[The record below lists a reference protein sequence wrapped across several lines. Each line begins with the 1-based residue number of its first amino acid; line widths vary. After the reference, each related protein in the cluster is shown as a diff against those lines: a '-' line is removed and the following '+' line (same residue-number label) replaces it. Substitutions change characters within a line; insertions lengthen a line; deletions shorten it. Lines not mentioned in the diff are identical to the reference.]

1 MKSNYG
7 LIHIY
12 TGDGKGKTSAVVG
25 LAARVLGA
33 GDTVLF
39 AQLFKHESS
48 ELASLRKLGATI
60 LQYSHQHP
68 VLKHDYSKKE
78 LEQLAGECE
87 AFVENAFDLA
97 RKDKYDL
104 LVLDEIGPAL
114 SCKFISI
121 DKLVSLIKSKPKST
135 ELALTGRGMPP
146 KIISLVDAD
155 YVTQATDM
163 RMIKHPYVKNKT
175 IARKGVEF

>member
-7 LIHIY
+7 LVHIY
-12 TGDGKGKTSAVVG
+12 TGDGKGKTSAAVG

-48 ELASLRKLGATI
+48 ELASLRKLGAKI
-60 LQYSHQHP
+60 MQYSHQHP
-68 VLKHDYSKKE
+68 ELKTDYSKKQ
-78 LEQLAGECE
+78 LEQMASECE
-87 AFVENAFDLA
+87 TFVESAFELA
-97 RKDKYDL
+97 REDKYDL

-114 SCKFISI
+114 SCKFLSI

-135 ELALTGRGMPP
+135 ELALTGRGIPAE
-146 KIISLVDAD
+146 IISLVDAD

-175 IARKGVEF
+175 LARKGIEF

>member
-1 MKSNYG
+1 MHQVRSQLRLQRVRLNNIIKSENKAKMKSNYG

-60 LQYSHQHP
+60 LQYSHQSSFTQGCI
-68 VLKHDYSKKE
+68 KR
-78 LEQLAGECE
+78 
-87 AFVENAFDLA
+87 DLF
-97 RKDKYDL
+97 
-104 LVLDEIGPAL
+104 
-114 SCKFISI
+114 S
-121 DKLVSLIKSKPKST
+121 
-135 ELALTGRGMPP
+135 
-146 KIISLVDAD
+146 
-155 YVTQATDM
+155 
-163 RMIKHPYVKNKT
+163 
-175 IARKGVEF
+175 